1 MDSQVTG
8 DPYFEARLELF
19 KVIVQEYR
27 EAFKRSTVPS
37 RDQGFFLCG
46 QMCDFLHRLLRRVV
60 SRDCLPSEWDW
71 DALRAFDF
79 SVGELLG
86 NPEFMRKTEFRSKV
100 LKVAKSK
107 IDVERERGKKAR
119 SDSVAKTVMGEAFNP
134 FIDQGR
140 QYVKYVAKELVK
152 HPAFKSDL
160 VIGLACFDY
169 GVLFK
174 LPKTVAVDCFQHL
187 FQSFSSRGWVA
198 RKLRNVHIDD
208 YVEFVDNLRHVY
220 LEELDVGPDV
230 EDMVSFLS
238 SCPELSRRRYK
249 WDLFKLSCLCLGH
262 VVPKLPDVSFGSSKV
277 GVTSVDLSSIV
288 EPLQGYLLSS
298 DAEGNFFTDPES
310 ISCCMEL
317 LETFGDSALQCGY
330 NPWEFVDVHGYEK
343 IRTELDKSYKAV
355 RIASDVESFA
365 SVSEPVFVSERLPE
379 QRRRPAQR
387 PRIDISKTHYRGVA
401 DLLAGKLR
409 SKRKTSNTE
418 SS

>member
-1 MDSQVTG
+1 
-8 DPYFEARLELF
+8 
-19 KVIVQEYR
+19 
-27 EAFKRSTVPS
+27 
-37 RDQGFFLCG
+37 
-46 QMCDFLHRLLRRVV
+46 MCDFLHGLLRRVV

-71 DALRAFDF
+71 DALRSFDF
-79 SVGELLG
+79 AVSELLG
-86 NPEFMRKTEFRSKV
+86 IPEFMRKTEFRSKV

-119 SDSVAKTVMGEAFNP
+119 SDSVAKTVMGESFNP

-152 HPAFKSDL
+152 HPTFKSDL

-174 LPKTVAVDCFQHL
+174 LPKTVAVDCYQHL

-198 RKLRNVHIDD
+198 RELRNVHIDD
-208 YVEFVDNLRHVY
+208 YVEFEDNLRHVY
-220 LEELDVGPDV
+220 LEELGVGPDV

-238 SCPELSRRRYK
+238 SCPELSRRRCT

-262 VVPKLPDVSFGSSKV
+262 IVPKLPDVSLGSSKV

-288 EPLQGYLLSS
+288 EPLQGYLLSGDS
-298 DAEGNFFTDPES
+298 EGNFFTDPGS
-310 ISCCMEL
+310 ISSCMEL

-343 IRTELDKSYKAV
+343 IRIELDKSYKAV
-355 RIASDVESFA
+355 RIANDVESSA

-387 PRIDISKTHYRGVA
+387 PRIDISKTHHRGVA

-409 SKRKTSNTE
+409 SKLKTSNTE